1 MDAKKISITPEGELR
16 IKVGR
21 HFGLDEAV
29 LCMRECQTH
38 SGQPSRRVVFDLV
51 GTQSIQT
58 AGLGFMM
65 MVKER
70 CNTTKEDT
78 VILYDHPQIG
88 QMLFLAH
95 FEEKFQL
102 VRQGIGET
110 EKMREGKS
118 RADGSAETAA
128 QGE

>member
-1 MDAKKISITPEGELR
+1 MDEKKISITPEGELR

-21 HFGLDEAV
+21 NFGLDEAV
-29 LCMRECQTH
+29 RCMRECQPH
-38 SGQPSRRVVFDLV
+38 AGKHNRRVVFDLL
-51 GTQSIQT
+51 GTQSLQT

-70 CNTTKEDT
+70 CDIPKEDA

-95 FEEKFQL
+95 FEEKFHL
-102 VRQGIGET
+102 VRQAKGDP
-110 EKMREGKS
+110 EKMREGEQRTGGAALPS
-118 RADGSAETAA
+118 RGK
-128 QGE
+128 